1 MKAATIL
8 IERIGFAYTAR
19 SMPVLQDV
27 SLTITPGAI
36 TALVGRS
43 GSGKSSL
50 LHIIAGLARPNAG
63 QVVIDG
69 VAVDGPTPRAVMMF
83 QSPSL
88 YPWLTV
94 AENAGLGLR
103 FAGLQRA
110 EIARRVA
117 ETLDLVGLQG
127 IAANRATVLSGGK
140 AQRVALA
147 RALVM
152 QPDVLLLDEP
162 FAALDLFT
170 RLDLQRDIR
179 AITARLNITVVLVSH
194 DIAEIAH
201 MADRAAFLAGSPSR
215 IVNETTIG
223 ASARGANDDAARA
236 EIARLTTLYEQASG
250 AVASRPM
257 MGHAMAATPAFA
269 R

>member
-1 MKAATIL
+1 MRGATIL
-8 IERIGFAYTAR
+8 IERLGFAYAGRGT
-19 SMPVLQDV
+19 PVLQDV
-27 SLTITPGAI
+27 SLAIAPGAI

-50 LHIIAGLARPNAG
+50 LHIIAGLARPGSG

-103 FAGLQRA
+103 FAGLKRA
-110 EIARRVA
+110 EIARRVT
-117 ETLDLVGLQG
+117 ETLALVGLQS
-127 IAANRATVLSGGK
+127 IAASRATALSGGQ

-179 AITARLNITVVLVSH
+179 AIATSLNITTVLVSH
-194 DIAEIAH
+194 DIPEIAR
-201 MADRAAFLAGSPSR
+201 MADHAAFLAGSPAR
-215 IVNETTIG
+215 IVTETRIG
-223 ASARGANDDAARA
+223 AAARGADDDAART
-236 EIARLTTLYEQASG
+236 EIGRLTAIYEQASG
-250 AVASRPM
+250 GITAPRTTIPQAT
-257 MGHAMAATPAFA
+257 ATPAFA
-269 R
+269 P